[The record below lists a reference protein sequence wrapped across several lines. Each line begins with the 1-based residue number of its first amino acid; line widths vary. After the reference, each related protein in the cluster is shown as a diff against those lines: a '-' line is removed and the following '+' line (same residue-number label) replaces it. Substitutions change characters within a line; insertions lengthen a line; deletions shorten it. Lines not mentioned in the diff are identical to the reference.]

1 MKRRS
6 FFKPSTDTKDLAKKP
21 PKVVTKRVRSS
32 DGREQI
38 RFVGH
43 ENDLTKEQILE
54 RLRHIQEV
62 NSVTHAVYEF
72 TYAERCKMERMLQ
85 AITPKMEKFEP
96 LTAYEMRYLNSIK
109 LPKRSEESA

>member
-6 FFKPSTDTKDLAKKP
+6 FFKPSTDTKDLKKKP
-21 PKVVTKRVRSS
+21 AKVVTKRVRSS

-54 RLRHIQEV
+54 RLRHMQEV
-62 NSVTHAVYEF
+62 NTVTHAVYEF
-72 TYAERCKMERMLQ
+72 TYAQRCKMERMLQ
-85 AITPKMEKFEP
+85 TVTRKMELSEP
-96 LTAYEMRYLNSIK
+96 LSAYEMRYLVAIK
-109 LPKRSEESA
+109 MPQRSAEPA